1 MSKIP
6 PPSRPTFTEKG
17 DRTMPRWD
25 VNKLSPEERFS
36 LARELVQHLTDEQ
49 RKELAPTQTHR
60 RPRDHTTE
68 EKKEE

>member
-1 MSKIP
+1 
-6 PPSRPTFTEKG
+6 
-17 DRTMPRWD
+17 MPRWD